1 MTPLMKKGVKQ
12 YITEQDLPALVPEDE
27 SHNLGEDL
35 EKALS
40 KQ

>member
-1 MTPLMKKGVKQ
+1 MKKGVKQ
-12 YITEQDLPALVPEDE
+12 YISEQDLPALVPSDE
-27 SHNLGEDL
+27 SRHLSDDL